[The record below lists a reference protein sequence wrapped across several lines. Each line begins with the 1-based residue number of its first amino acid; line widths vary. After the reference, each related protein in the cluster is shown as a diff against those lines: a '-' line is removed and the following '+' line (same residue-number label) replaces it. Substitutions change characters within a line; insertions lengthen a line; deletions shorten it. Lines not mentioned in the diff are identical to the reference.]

1 MFLQIAAAY
10 DQSQEKSFTEDS
22 EETLIPQSRS
32 KAHSQRTNAA
42 VGPYRH
48 S

>member
-10 DQSQEKSFTEDS
+10 GQSEEENLDEDS

-32 KAHSQRTNAA
+32 KAYGQRTNAA
-42 VGPYRH
+42 VGPNRH
-48 S
+48 A